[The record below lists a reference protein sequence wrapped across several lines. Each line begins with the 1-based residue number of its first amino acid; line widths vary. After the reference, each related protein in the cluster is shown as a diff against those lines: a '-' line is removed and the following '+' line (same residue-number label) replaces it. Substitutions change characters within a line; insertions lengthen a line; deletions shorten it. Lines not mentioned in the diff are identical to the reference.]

1 MLIVD
6 VRTDD
11 HFDGRLIPGTI
22 RLPWSTFRYNDTAA
36 NEGSLFVGVAR
47 AQEILGRHGPPASSS
62 GFVCTLKG
70 LWSSIG
76 PG

>member
-1 MLIVD
+1 MVD
-6 VRTDD
+6 
-11 HFDGRLIPGTI
+11 
-22 RLPWSTFRYNDTAA
+22 YNDTAA

-47 AQEILGRHGPPASSS
+47 AQEILGRQERFRMH
-62 GFVCTLKG
+62 LKG